1 MLIIDEVVFFWRF
14 FVFVAVLLQIGTKN
28 AMSSLIKRGKKWTA
42 TARLPDTFQ
51 GPAASKSF
59 SQTFKKKDDAKLWLR
74 ATESAMKLG
83 NWRDPRLEPK
93 AYGPLG
99 WPEKRFAEALDDY
112 RLKVTPEKKGSSQEA
127 AMLQMLAREDFA
139 KKRIRDLAVSDFA
152 DFRDAREKDGKSAS
166 TIRNNLNT
174 ISAVYEWLI
183 HEKAVDITNPIASLR
198 KRRRGVP
205 QPSGHRERRLREGEE
220 TAITEAIDG
229 LDKEMTSR
237 QWKALFPL
245 LLDTGMR
252 LGEAMSIQCAWI
264 RRERGF
270 VVIPDSK
277 NDTARHVA
285 ISDRAYAGLL
295 ALTEGEPDDTK
306 VFRFSSWVAENA
318 WRNEIRVAAKCPD
331 LRIHDLRHEA
341 LSRMAA
347 RGADL
352 KTLMRQSGHK
362 TVAVLMRYLNPTP
375 AEQRAKLFP
384 ADVVTYAK
392 ETEAGVDA

>member
-1 MLIIDEVVFFWRF
+1 
-14 FVFVAVLLQIGTKN
+14 
-28 AMSSLIKRGKKWTA
+28 MSTLIKRGKKWTA

-51 GPAASKSF
+51 GQAASKSI
-59 SQTFKKKDDAKLWLR
+59 SQTFAKKDAAKLWLSS
-74 ATESAMKLG
+74 TETAMKLG

-112 RLKVTPEKKGSSQEA
+112 RIKVTPEKKGASQEA
-127 AMLQMLAREDFA
+127 AMLQMFAREEFA
-139 KKRIRDLAVSDFA
+139 QKRIRDLTVSDFV
-152 DFRDAREKDGKSAS
+152 DFRDARNEAGKSAS

-183 HEKAVDITNPIASLR
+183 HEKSVDIANPIASLR

-205 QPSGHRERRLREGEE
+205 QPTGHRERRLFDGEE
-220 TAITEAIDG
+220 EAITKAIEG
-229 LDKEMTSR
+229 LSVDPTRR
-237 QWKALFPL
+237 QWRALFPL

-252 LGEAMSIQCAWI
+252 LGEAVSIECAWI
-264 RRERGF
+264 RREYGF
-270 VVIPDSK
+270 VCIPDSK
-277 NDTARHVA
+277 NGTARHVA
-285 ISDRAYAGLL
+285 LSDRAYAGLL
-295 ALTEGEPDDTK
+295 DLTDGEPADSK
-306 VFRFSSWVAENA
+306 VFRFTDWVAKDA
-318 WRNEIRVAAKCPD
+318 WRNEIRVAAGCQD

-375 AEQRAKLFP
+375 AEQRSRLFP
-384 ADVVTYAK
+384 A
-392 ETEAGVDA
+392 TEVEKPS

>member
-1 MLIIDEVVFFWRF
+1 
-14 FVFVAVLLQIGTKN
+14 
-28 AMSSLIKRGKKWTA
+28 MSSLVKRGKKWTA

-51 GPAASKSF
+51 GPAHSKSF
-59 SQTFKKKDDAKLWLR
+59 SQTFTKKADARLWLD
-74 ATESAMKLG
+74 ATESAMRLG

-99 WPEKRFAEALDDY
+99 WPEKKLAEALDDY
-112 RLKVTPEKKGSSQEA
+112 RVRITPEKKGATKEA
-127 AMLQMLAREDFA
+127 QMLVMMAREEFA
-139 KKRIRDLAVSDFA
+139 QKRIRDLIVSDFV
-152 DFRDAREKDGKSAS
+152 DYRDAREADGKAAS

-183 HEKAVDITNPIASLR
+183 HEKEVDISNPIASLR

-205 QPSGHRERRLREGEE
+205 QPSGHRERRLRDDEE
-220 TAITEAIDG
+220 TRITDAIDS

-237 QWKALFPL
+237 QWKVLFPL

-252 LGEAMSIQCAWI
+252 LGEAMSIRCEWI
-264 RRERGF
+264 RREHGF

-277 NDTARHVA
+277 NDAPRHVA

-295 ALTEGEPDDTK
+295 ELTDGEPDDSKT
-306 VFRFSSWVAENA
+306 FRFSQWVAENA
-318 WRNEIRVAAKCPD
+318 WRNEIRITAKCPD

-375 AEQRAKLFP
+375 QEQRERLFP
-384 ADVVTYAK
+384 ATAVVADEPT
-392 ETEAGVDA
+392 TSMDQRG

>member
-1 MLIIDEVVFFWRF
+1 M
-14 FVFVAVLLQIGTKN
+14 A
-28 AMSSLIKRGKKWTA
+28 SLVKRGKTWVA

-51 GPAASKSF
+51 GPAYAKSI
-59 SQTFKKKDDAKLWLR
+59 SQTFKKKSDARVWLD

-83 NWRDPRLEPK
+83 NWHDPRLQPK

-99 WPEKRFAEALDDY
+99 WPEKKLAEAFDDY
-112 RLKVTPEKKGSSQEA
+112 RVRITPEKKGATKEA
-127 AMLQMLAREDFA
+127 QMLAMMAREEFA
-139 KKRIRDLAVSDFA
+139 QKRIRDLVVSDFV
-152 DFRDAREKDGKSAS
+152 DYRDAREADGKAAS

-183 HEKAVDITNPIASLR
+183 HEKEVDISNPIASLR

-205 QPSGHRERRLREGEE
+205 QPSGHRERRLRDNEE
-220 TAITEAIDG
+220 TRIAEAIDG

-237 QWKALFPL
+237 QWRVLFPL

-264 RRERGF
+264 RREHGF
-270 VVIPDSK
+270 VTIPDSK
-277 NDTARHVA
+277 NDAPRHVA

-295 ALTEGEPDDTK
+295 DLTDGERDDSEA
-306 VFRFSSWVAENA
+306 FRFSQWVAENA
-318 WRNEIRVAAKCPD
+318 WRNEIRIAAKCPD

-384 ADVVTYAK
+384 ETVAVVEKA
-392 ETEAGVDA
+392 EAGVDV

>member
-1 MLIIDEVVFFWRF
+1 M
-14 FVFVAVLLQIGTKN
+14 A
-28 AMSSLIKRGKKWTA
+28 SLVKRGKTWVA

-51 GPAASKSF
+51 GPAHAKSI
-59 SQTFKKKDDAKLWLR
+59 SQTFKKKTDARVWLD

-83 NWRDPRLEPK
+83 TWRDPRLEPK
-93 AYGPLG
+93 AYGPFG
-99 WPEKRFAEALDDY
+99 WPEKKFADALDDY
-112 RLKVTPEKKGSSQEA
+112 RARVTPEKKGAPQEV
-127 AMLQMLAREDFA
+127 AMLQMLARQDFA
-139 KKRIRDLAVSDFA
+139 TKRIRDLTVSDFV
-152 DFRDAREKDGKSAS
+152 DYRDVRIADGKAAS

-174 ISAVYEWLI
+174 VSAVYEWLI
-183 HEKAVDITNPIASLR
+183 HEQAVDITNPIASLR
-198 KRRRGVP
+198 KRRRGIP

-220 TAITEAIDG
+220 AAVTEAIDG
-229 LDKEMTSR
+229 LKNKLTGR
-237 QWKALFPL
+237 QWKILFRL

-252 LGEAMSIQCAWI
+252 LGEAISIQCAWI
-264 RRERGF
+264 RLEHGF

-277 NDTARHVA
+277 NGTSRHVA

-295 ALTEGEPDDTK
+295 ELTDGEPADSK
-306 VFRFSSWVAENA
+306 AFRFSSWVAENA
-318 WRNEIRVAAKCPD
+318 WRNEIRVTAKCPD

-384 ADVVTYAK
+384 ETVAVV
-392 ETEAGVDA
+392 EEPEAVG

>member
-1 MLIIDEVVFFWRF
+1 
-14 FVFVAVLLQIGTKN
+14 
-28 AMSSLIKRGKKWTA
+28 LIKRGKKWTA

-51 GPAASKSF
+51 GPAASKSI
-59 SQTFKKKDDAKLWLR
+59 SQTFAKKDAAKLWLSS
-74 ATESAMKLG
+74 TETAMKLG

-99 WPEKRFAEALDDY
+99 WPEKRFAEALDNY
-112 RLKVTPEKKGSSQEA
+112 RIKVAPEKKGASQEA

-139 KKRIRDLAVSDFA
+139 QKRIRDLTMSHFV
-152 DFRDAREKDGKSAS
+152 DFRDARSEAGKSAS

-183 HEKAVDITNPIASLR
+183 HEKSVDIANPIASLR

-205 QPSGHRERRLREGEE
+205 RPTGHRERRLFEGEE
-220 TAITEAIDG
+220 EAIAKAIEG
-229 LDKEMTSR
+229 LSVDPTRR
-237 QWKALFPL
+237 QWRALFPL

-252 LGEAMSIQCAWI
+252 LGEAVSIECAWI
-264 RRERGF
+264 RREYGF
-270 VVIPDSK
+270 VHIPDSK
-277 NDTARHVA
+277 NGSARHVA
-285 ISDRAYAGLL
+285 LSDRAYAGLL
-295 ALTEGEPDDTK
+295 ELTDGEPADSK
-306 VFRFSSWVAENA
+306 VFRFTVWVAKDA
-318 WRNEIRVAAKCPD
+318 WRNEIRVRAGCQD

-375 AEQRAKLFP
+375 AEQRSRLFP
-384 ADVVTYAK
+384 N
-392 ETEAGVDA
+392 DALIEVKA